1 LAITERYSI
10 LRELGAGQSKRFG
23 RVFEGIEKVTG
34 RRVLIKALSKE
45 LSTRAVHQL
54 KNERTFSFH
63 STGLPEVLDFY
74 ESDTELILVKSYL
87 EGVTLAEYWS
97 TQGKNSSKIAFAQKL
112 ILELQTLF
120 DRLKSENVVHCDLKP
135 SNILIHSNNEEIQVS
150 LIDFGLAVRS
160 NDHKARKL
168 IFPLGFAAP
177 ELILNRTDLV
187 DQRTDIFSLGIT
199 LWYLFTGKL
208 PLSHPNPSI
217 YTNLQ
222 LTHPIQ
228 DDPSIPKGWFPILS
242 KMTSKH
248 VFRTAPNLM
257 SPKDVEECLKDGIS
271 GRYTSLIEILEDL
284 RNLPQ
289 KKSWFGF

>member
-1 LAITERYSI
+1 MAITERYSI

-63 STGLPEVLDFY
+63 SKGLPEVLDFY
-74 ESDTELILVKSYL
+74 ESETELILVKSYL

-97 TQGKNSSKIAFAQKL
+97 TLGKNSAKIAFAQKL
-112 ILELQTLF
+112 IFELQTLF
-120 DRLKSENVVHCDLKP
+120 ERLKFENVVHCDIKP
-135 SNILIHSNNEEIQVS
+135 SNILIHSTKEEIQVS

-160 NDHKARKL
+160 NDHEVRKL

-228 DDPSIPKGWFPILS
+228 DDPSIPKDWFPILS

-257 SPKDVEECLKDGIS
+257 SPEEIEACLNDGIS
-271 GRYTSLIEILEDL
+271 GRYASLIEIMEDL
-284 RNLPQ
+284 QNLPQ
-289 KKSWFGF
+289 KRSWFGF